1 MNSLPI
7 QTNRNLT
14 MQSKT
19 GKRIIFLNKN
29 AKILKKI
36 LKIFNINAKNFNKI
50 PIKMKKYAKC
60 KNKNMTN

>member
-1 MNSLPI
+1 
-7 QTNRNLT
+7 